1 MSYLRSQ
8 TRLPGHA
15 RRTAAVLLSATL
27 ALGSLPAHADVQT
40 KTFSKPLVSGNYLDL
55 CYSGS
60 NCAEG
65 KAQNAYCESRG
76 YDRATNWNTAIVPFL
91 QATRKIGDGGLC
103 NTGCTMIT
111 SVQCEKSV
119 AGGGG
124 GGGGGKGIDPGAA
137 LAIGAG
143 AAIIGGII
151 GQIAKNKKAKQVE
164 EVPEATGGGGGGM
177 STQHIDWCYAKYKTY
192 KASTNSYAGKD
203 GLRHQCNSPYN

>member
-8 TRLPGHA
+8 TRRPGHA
-15 RRTAAVLLSATL
+15 RRTTAALLSAAL

-40 KTFSKPLVSGNYLDL
+40 KTFSKPMVSGNYLDL

-76 YDRATNWNTAIVPFL
+76 YDRATNWNTAVVPFL

-111 SVQCEKSV
+111 SVQCEKNV

-151 GQIAKNKKAKQVE
+151 GQMSKNKKAKQVE

>member
-1 MSYLRSQ
+1 M
-8 TRLPGHA
+8 THA
-15 RRTAAVLLSATL
+15 ISHIRGAASVLLSAAL

-76 YDRATNWNTAIVPFL
+76 YDRATNWNTATVPFL

-111 SVQCEKSV
+111 SVQCEKNV

-124 GGGGGKGIDPGAA
+124 GGSGGKGIDPGAA

-151 GQIAKNKKAKQVE
+151 GQMSKNKKAKQVE
-164 EVPEATGGGGGGM
+164 EVPEATSGGELNP
-177 STQHIDWCYAKYKTY
+177 QHVDWCYAKYKTY

-203 GLRHQCNSPYN
+203 GNRHQCNSPYN